1 MEVIEDG
8 NIMDRIPILL
18 QRDLEYYQK
27 NQTVLSETICKGVVG
42 GRLDFPRNASF
53 ASVKIVLWLEEEFF
67 IAFKHGSGMFVV
79 TKEDEKTDSGVAKT
93 SDPDKFVQL
102 AIKSSDSL
110 REHLHMLA
118 QEALDHADLPVL
130 TATLGAAA
138 LLKNSLY
145 CYVTHIED
153 SGNSERYSLL
163 QACYKRYTTMSEAVG
178 ERVLDLHNRVLSLYI
193 LQDSGGRPI
202 DGNTKTV
209 HESGTP
215 SVQGW
220 WLYMNGSRKDLWDT
234 VPPRMAQ
241 RIFAGMLNETLT
253 ILTVRYCQTNT
264 TDLTTRLLLNDI
276 FNILLCVA
284 QLLPSICTN
293 GSDLAGLDIK
303 HQTRDVRDVHAKC
316 NELFKCFVYRGAEL
330 HFIHQA
336 FKEKETQIFTKECPY
351 PWFTFVSPKLFDD
364 FDDRSVKCTQD
375 LCNKTALGLEL
386 IVLLAQPQP
395 SWALIVKVLMMR
407 DCHLARMLLIRAI
420 RQMCT
425 DNSRWPADGLWY
437 SVHDRQKKCDGFL
450 CTADGFCRFK
460 RDTNSGEEFA
470 RAVGALTY
478 ILATIGS
485 KAELN
490 STLCYA
496 LEISGRDWA
505 ACLDKRQVWCD
516 RRPPWLAGIL
526 AIVGSALQFIPPI
539 LVNAVQN
546 GASMYQT
553 MSLCLSCISRSLDCI
568 PRSFKN
574 ACSIIDNTL
583 PSHVNPVGGSIL
595 LQMLITIAYE
605 ELLKWADTEVEKEK
619 SVASSANGDPYTMHT
634 KSTRPRSKHVRIA
647 MDQTT
652 TSTSVSFD
660 GSTSSP
666 SCIALAIAEALCSI
680 DEDDKHTHEI
690 EQLIALSNRK
700 VVLSN
705 QFGLEDFPEFAELFD
720 EGDVPGSNAERASDA
735 AALTSQILMTSPG
748 RDSLRVIFEHLQ
760 LHSEW
765 IYKELGIL
773 ESCDIDIPLNKT
785 PLLYTMFHIGKQ
797 PFDQFLRGER
807 AIPWSKLVSVA
818 KAWSGTEGAKVH
830 INRRT
835 DIRSM
840 KSQGKCNKNI
850 LELQALLKSNNDGLL

>member
-1 MEVIEDG
+1 
-8 NIMDRIPILL
+8 
-18 QRDLEYYQK
+18 
-27 NQTVLSETICKGVVG
+27 
-42 GRLDFPRNASF
+42 
-53 ASVKIVLWLEEEFF
+53 
-67 IAFKHGSGMFVV
+67 
-79 TKEDEKTDSGVAKT
+79 
-93 SDPDKFVQL
+93 
-102 AIKSSDSL
+102 
-110 REHLHMLA
+110 
-118 QEALDHADLPVL
+118 
-130 TATLGAAA
+130 
-138 LLKNSLY
+138 
-145 CYVTHIED
+145 
-153 SGNSERYSLL
+153 
-163 QACYKRYTTMSEAVG
+163 
-178 ERVLDLHNRVLSLYI
+178 
-193 LQDSGGRPI
+193 
-202 DGNTKTV
+202 
-209 HESGTP
+209 
-215 SVQGW
+215 
-220 WLYMNGSRKDLWDT
+220 
-234 VPPRMAQ
+234 
-241 RIFAGMLNETLT
+241 
-253 ILTVRYCQTNT
+253 
-264 TDLTTRLLLNDI
+264 
-276 FNILLCVA
+276 
-284 QLLPSICTN
+284 
-293 GSDLAGLDIK
+293 
-303 HQTRDVRDVHAKC
+303 
-316 NELFKCFVYRGAEL
+316 
-330 HFIHQA
+330 
-336 FKEKETQIFTKECPY
+336 
-351 PWFTFVSPKLFDD
+351 
-364 FDDRSVKCTQD
+364 
-375 LCNKTALGLEL
+375 
-386 IVLLAQPQP
+386 
-395 SWALIVKVLMMR
+395 
-407 DCHLARMLLIRAI
+407 
-420 RQMCT
+420 
-425 DNSRWPADGLWY
+425 
-437 SVHDRQKKCDGFL
+437 
-450 CTADGFCRFK
+450 
-460 RDTNSGEEFA
+460 
-470 RAVGALTY
+470 
-478 ILATIGS
+478 
-485 KAELN
+485 
-490 STLCYA
+490 
-496 LEISGRDWA
+496 
-505 ACLDKRQVWCD
+505 
-516 RRPPWLAGIL
+516 
-526 AIVGSALQFIPPI
+526 
-539 LVNAVQN
+539 
-546 GASMYQT
+546 MYQT

>member
-53 ASVKIVLWLEEEFF
+53 ASVKIVLWLEEEFS
-67 IAFKHGSGMFVV
+67 IAFKQGSGMFVI
-79 TKEDEKTDSGVAKT
+79 TKEDEKGDIGVAKT

-102 AIKSSDSL
+102 AIKSGDSL
-110 REHLHMLA
+110 LEHLHMLA

-145 CYVTHIED
+145 CYVQHIED
-153 SGNSERYSLL
+153 SGNPERYS
-163 QACYKRYTTMSEAVG
+163 QIQGCYKRYTTMSEAVG

-202 DGNTKTV
+202 DGNTRTV

-220 WLYMNGSRKDLWDT
+220 WLYMNGSRRDLWDT

-264 TDLTTRLLLNDI
+264 TDTTTRLLLNDI
-276 FNILLCVA
+276 LNILLCVA
-284 QLLPSICTN
+284 QLLPSICAN
-293 GSDLAGLDIK
+293 GSDLAGLDVK

-316 NELFKCFVYRGAEL
+316 NELFKCFVYRGADL
-330 HFIHQA
+330 HFIHQE
-336 FKEKETQIFTKECPY
+336 FKEKDPPTIPRECPF
-351 PWFTFVSPKLFDD
+351 PWFTFVSPMLFDKL
-364 FDDRSVKCTQD
+364 DDPSVRSTHD
-375 LCNKTALGLEL
+375 LSNKTAFGLEL

-395 SWALIVKVLMMR
+395 NWALIVKVLMMR
-407 DCHLARMLLIRAI
+407 DCHLSRMLLIRAV
-420 RQMCT
+420 RHMST
-425 DNSRWPADGLWY
+425 DNLKWPADGLWY
-437 SVHDRQKKCDGFL
+437 SVHDRQKKCSGFL

-460 RDTNSGEEFA
+460 GDVNPGEEFA
-470 RAVGALTY
+470 RVAGALTY
-478 ILATIGS
+478 VLATIGS
-485 KAELN
+485 KAELK

-496 LEISGRDWA
+496 LEISGREWA

-526 AIVGSALQFIPPI
+526 ALVGSILQFIPPI
-539 LVNAVQN
+539 LVNAVQS

-553 MSLCLSCISRSLDCI
+553 MALCLSCISRSLDCV
-568 PRSFKN
+568 PRCFVN
-574 ACSIIDNTL
+574 ACSIIEGTL
-583 PSHVNPVGGSIL
+583 PSHINPVGGSVL
-595 LQMLITIAYE
+595 LQMLVTVTYE
-605 ELLKWADTEVEKEK
+605 EIQKWAEEEVEKEK
-619 SVASSANGDPYTMHT
+619 AGKRHLLTLRFFF
-634 KSTRPRSKHVRIA
+634 RPA
-647 MDQTT
+647 
-652 TSTSVSFD
+652 TSTSLSFD
-660 GSTSSP
+660 GSHSSA
-666 SCIALAIAEALCSI
+666 SSIALAVAEALCSI
-680 DEDDKHTHEI
+680 DEDDKHTRDIQLLI
-690 EQLIALSNRK
+690 ERAKRK
-700 VVLSN
+700 VVLSE
-705 QFGLEDFPEFAELFD
+705 QFGLEDFPEFAELFE

-735 AALTSQILMTSPG
+735 AALTSQILMTPPG
-748 RDSLRVIFEHLQ
+748 RDSLRVIYEHLA

-765 IYKELGIL
+765 IYKELGIRD
-773 ESCDIDIPLNKT
+773 SCDIDIPSNKT

-797 PFDQFLRGER
+797 PFDQFLRGEWPL
-807 AIPWSKLVSVA
+807 PWSTLVAVA
-818 KAWSGTEGAKVH
+818 KAWSGLEGVRVH

-835 DIRSM
+835 DVRNM
-840 KSQGKCNKNI
+840 KSQGKSNKQ
-850 LELQALLKSNNDGLL
+850 LMQLCSMFKSNSEGLL